1 MRVKRDGQSVKTDTL
16 RRDIALRRLQTGL
29 DALFPVLYGCY
40 IFNRASLVTTL
51 ALPWPKNTSRFFLI
65 ALMSVGLA
73 RLVVC
78 TGFKRVKVWIAL
90 AVAVICYL
98 SYRAGGYM
106 FLNFLC
112 ILFIGMIGIDCRKLF
127 RCHVVAVLSVLAIA
141 LMAAS
146 TGCVQNIVYCR
157 GGVRSSWGI
166 CYPTDFST
174 YVLFALIALWAA
186 WDRLPD
192 WAMLL
197 ISLITIGLSLCVTGS
212 RNSQICSFLFFFAI
226 AYLIFERRVIDG
238 RPRLRWVKHG
248 VDGFLT
254 AALPLFAL
262 ATYLMVFLYA
272 KGNPAMVRLNDALTD
287 RLQLCLNAVQKYG
300 LRPFGAKFSMAG
312 LGFST
317 FPNLANTFID
327 CSYVLIPVRY
337 GWVLFLA
344 LSGLWVAA
352 TVRVIRCGHRRL
364 AIALALI
371 AFHSI
376 IEHHFIE
383 IHYNAFLALLFAS
396 LPAPGSLPEPGPLPA
411 PGNAIKSEH
420 GAPGRRRAVEASAI
434 AVAAL
439 AGMFFLMG
447 PRALTRLRTAFHA
460 LNWQGGGRA
469 LPVILLALAAIVAGV
484 WAAYSLAFALL
495 SRKRVCWRTAASAL
509 LCVLLCAG
517 GYLWTGQVIAGATAD
532 SAATLEAED
541 EAMRTVVGAATGG
554 VYVDTLPNVYM
565 RRYGGIRPTVLA
577 GEDLARYDGATVI
590 TDAASERNV
599 FFQRGYRYAQI
610 SDAHAVYTADPAVID
625 ALGAR
630 YALTDYW
637 STPMQVDLE
646 KTAKQNHLTYG
657 KYGMLLNG
665 SKKRLKKGPRADLYE
680 GCYEVTYELVLPKKT
695 MRKIDKT
702 GEDALVCT
710 LRVTAFKRAM
720 TLNEVPVYRSQFNE
734 KRRLKVTVPF
744 AMAGA
749 RDVDYLALTESGMK
763 VYIRR
768 ISCRKTGRV

>member
-1 MRVKRDGQSVKTDTL
+1 MREKKDGQNGNTAAA

-29 DALFPVLYGCY
+29 DALFLVLYGCY
-40 IFNRASLVTTL
+40 IVNRASMVTTL
-51 ALPWPKNTSRFFLI
+51 ALPWPKYTMLIARI
-65 ALMSVGLA
+65 ALMGVGLA

-78 TGFKRVKVWIAL
+78 TGFKQAKVWIAL
-90 AVAVICYL
+90 AVAVICNL
-98 SYRAGGYM
+98 SYRAGGYT
-106 FLNFLC
+106 FLDDLS
-112 ILFIGMIGIDCRKLF
+112 ILFIGLIGIDYRKLL

-141 LMAAS
+141 LVAAS

-157 GGVRSSWGI
+157 GGVRSSWGV

-174 YVLFALIALWAA
+174 YVLFALIALWVA

-226 AYLIFERRVIDG
+226 VYLIFERRVIDG
-238 RPRLRWVKHG
+238 QPRLRWVKRG
-248 VDGFLT
+248 LDGLLA

-272 KGNPAMVRLNDALTD
+272 KGNPAMVRLNEALTD
-287 RLQLCLNAVQKYG
+287 RLLLGLNAVRKYG

-317 FPNLANTFID
+317 FPNLENTFID

-337 GWVLFLA
+337 GWALFLA
-344 LSGLWVAA
+344 LSGLWVAL
-352 TVRVIRCGHRRL
+352 TVRAIRCGHRRL
-364 AIALALI
+364 AVALALI

-383 IHYNAFLALLFAS
+383 IHFNAFLALLFAS
-396 LPAPGSLPEPGPLPA
+396 LPGPGSLPAPGPLPA
-411 PGNAIKSEH
+411 PGNAIRSEN
-420 GAPGRRRAVEASAI
+420 GAPRRRRTVEASAI

-439 AGMFFLMG
+439 AGMFFLVG

-460 LNWQGGGRA
+460 LNWQGGGKA
-469 LPVILLALAAIVAGV
+469 LPVILLTLAAIAAGV

-495 SRKRVCWRTAASAL
+495 SRRKVCWRTAASAL
-509 LCVLLCAG
+509 VCMLLCAG
-517 GYLWTGQVIAGATAD
+517 GYLWTGQVIAAAAAD
-532 SAATLEAED
+532 SAAVLEAED
-541 EAMRTVVGAATGG
+541 EAMRAVVGAATGG

-590 TDAASERNV
+590 TDAAAEHNV

-625 ALGAR
+625 ALGER

-637 STPMQVDLE
+637 FTPMQVDIKKMAAL
-646 KTAKQNHLTYG
+646 NHLTYG

-665 SKKRLKKGPRADLYE
+665 TSRRLKKGPRADLYE
-680 GCYEVTYELVLPKKT
+680 GSYEVTYELVLPKKT
-695 MRKIDKT
+695 ARKIDKT
-702 GEDALVCT
+702 GEDALVCK
-710 LRVTAFKRAM
+710 LRVTAFRGEM
-720 TLNEVPVYRSQFNE
+720 VLNEVPVYRSQFDK
-734 KRRLKVTVPF
+734 KRRLTVRVPF

-749 RDVDYLALTESGMK
+749 RDVDYLAYTKSGMK
-763 VYIRR
+763 LYIRR
-768 ISCRKTGRV
+768 ITCRKTGRV